1 MAASKMNSGLLFG
14 LIAAGVAILL
24 TIILYIL
31 GASYF
36 VSPIAY
42 LSFLVPIV
50 FAVLAGKA
58 QKKNQGGYL
67 KFPEAL
73 KTVFT
78 VFVVWSFLSTVF
90 SYILL
95 NYIDVP
101 FREALAQQVAE
112 KMEQFLTWAGAP
124 QKDIDKAVE
133 ESLNA
138 NNFTLKKQFLGFA
151 QGTILWFLL
160 SLIIA
165 AIVKKNKPEFELD
178 SFNQP

>member
-1 MAASKMNSGLLFG
+1 M
-14 LIAAGVAILL
+14 
-24 TIILYIL
+24 YIL
-31 GASYF
+31 GASIF
-36 VSPIAY
+36 VHPIA
-42 LSFLVPIV
+42 FLAYAIPIV
-50 FAVLAGKA
+50 FTVLAGKA
-58 QKKNQGGYL
+58 QKKEQGGYL
-67 KFPEAL
+67 EFSQAL

-78 VFVVWSFLSTVF
+78 VFVIWSFFATAF
-90 SYILL
+90 SYVLL
-95 NYIDVP
+95 NFID
-101 FREALAQQVAE
+101 AIQGSDGSQQATE
-112 KMEQFLTWAGAP
+112 KTEEFMQKFGAP